1 MTARY
6 MSAIQSAP
14 SGPVLSMVGRNQLSL
29 EARNSRLVFAGRATA
44 AKAHAVGLEHHP
56 MHQVVH
62 RLADEQAG
70 GELRA
75 EEVVAIG
82 CRAVGRGHV
91 VGRAGVVEPGERA
104 ADRDRAGCR
113 ARGFAAGRAGRT
125 YGLRLR
131 S

>member
-14 SGPVLSMVGRNQLSL
+14 SGPVLSIVGRNQLSL
-29 EARNSRLVFAGRATA
+29 EARNSRPDLVRSATA
-44 AKAHAVGLEHHP
+44 AEAHAVGLEHHP

-75 EEVVAIG
+75 
-82 CRAVGRGHV
+82 RRGR
-91 VGRAGVVEPGERA
+91 
-104 ADRDRAGCR
+104 RDRASGCWPR
-113 ARGFAAGRAGRT
+113 
-125 YGLRLR
+125 
-131 S
+131 